1 MLRLIS
7 VSALAGLVAVAPASS
22 QTVLP
27 PNQQLM
33 AASRDAVARTWRAS
47 ATLRSAGDRR
57 TAAII
62 D

>member
-33 AASRDAVARTWRAS
+33 DASRDAVARTWRTS
-47 ATLRSAGDRR
+47 ETLRSVGDRR